1 MSTEEEVLA
10 DLTQAFYL
18 LNRVLHRLRER
29 SRAGQA
35 LNDRR
40 IEVGEAMRDLLRSDP
55 QASAARGRLA
65 GPEWERRITVEDR
78 NHREQQERRDRE
90 MPRDGVVPERSEV
103 EAALD
108 PEGLGRAQRGVEPL
122 GEGPGRIE
130 AALDPEGLGRAR
142 REAAEASAPQHDDV
156 APRPNEVEAALDPE
170 GLGRA
175 QLETERASAQRDGAA
190 QGRNEVEAALDP
202 ENLGQAQREAEATR
216 DGPDRIEAAL
226 DPEGVGQ
233 ARRQALER
241 DAAQRDDAVPK
252 ANEIDALLN
261 PQAQSSPER
270 TGTDQERGSQEGTR
284 QEAPQQWAPPTADD
298 RRERAESRAAAEN
311 QPGRHRPE
319 VVEARLAEQRQ
330 RPTQEQTATAEGQ
343 TATGRDPAMSAEL
356 QKLRDLGQGGQR
368 PAAQAAQRPTGTP
381 EATPHGRGVTTA
393 GQHHQRS
400 SQQSAGRSQDTSSG
414 RERT

>member
-65 GPEWERRITVEDR
+65 GPEWERRVTVEDR
-78 NHREQQERRDRE
+78 NHREQQELRDRE

-108 PEGLGRAQRGVEPL
+108 PEGLGRAQR
-122 GEGPGRIE
+122 
-130 AALDPEGLGRAR
+130 
-142 REAAEASAPQHDDV
+142 
-156 APRPNEVEAALDPE
+156 
-170 GLGRA
+170 
-175 QLETERASAQRDGAA
+175 
-190 QGRNEVEAALDP
+190 
-202 ENLGQAQREAEATR
+202 EAEATR

-226 DPEGVGQ
+226 DPEGVGR

-284 QEAPQQWAPPTADD
+284 QEAPQQWAPPTAGD

-319 VVEARLAEQRQ
+319 VVEARLADQRQ